1 MITYLKPK
9 RLGNIFLREIEEA
22 DYLDFY
28 SIGSDS
34 EVCKYL
40 NWGPFIKPYEALY
53 TIKEIFNQRPKED
66 MLPKGYAILMDN
78 HMIGM
83 IDFHSEN
90 QKQNSIEI
98 GYFLSRKYW
107 GLGIMHRALTYMVD
121 LAFGL
126 GFDKVYLGSIVD
138 NFRSI
143 HLIES
148 LGFKYEYESV
158 GEDSSNLLHIV
169 KYYSK
174 YKNEEWLLWLQS
186 QRVPMMYYL

>member
-1 MITYLKPK
+1 
-9 RLGNIFLREIEEA
+9 
-22 DYLDFY
+22 
-28 SIGSDS
+28 
-34 EVCKYL
+34 
-40 NWGPFIKPYEALY
+40 
-53 TIKEIFNQRPKED
+53 
-66 MLPKGYAILMDN
+66 
-78 HMIGM
+78 MIGM

-121 LAFGL
+121 LAFSL

-138 NFRSI
+138 NLRSI

-174 YKNEEWLLWLQS
+174 YKNEE
-186 QRVPMMYYL
+186 

>member
-9 RLGNIFLREIEEA
+9 RLGNIFLREIEER

-53 TIKEIFNQRPKED
+53 TIKEIFNQRPIED

-138 NFRSI
+138 NLRSI

-174 YKNEEWLLWLQS
+174 YKNEE
-186 QRVPMMYYL
+186 